1 MTEDELRLAAWMDD
15 DREPYG
21 KLPDHAEGPWLPP
34 DWPPQ
39 LHPALLEFRGRDAQ
53 LDVASYV
60 AERYGSWPANLPP
73 PVLDPTLPPD
83 VIELRHDDGTVV
95 ARITGVG
102 R

>member
-1 MTEDELRLAAWMDD
+1 MSEHLDKAKGDE
-15 DREPYG
+15 REPYG

-39 LHPALLEFRGRDAQ
+39 LHPA
-53 LDVASYV
+53 
-60 AERYGSWPANLPP
+60 
-73 PVLDPTLPPD
+73 VLDHRRRHQVDLETFDRLRMGQWLQPVEDPSLPPD
-83 VIELRHDDGTVV
+83 VIELRHADGTVV